1 MISLSKR
8 WGLPMNKFWI
18 VLFHTYF
25 TKLKSKSFLITTA
38 IMLVLVIG
46 LANITKIIEL
56 FDDSKQT
63 IGVIDKTSTVFEEMK
78 LGVEAIDKDVEMK
91 AFKTE
96 EDAKRLIESEELSG
110 YLIIESH
117 EQELLKGIY
126 KANTLTDTT
135 ISSELSGILSQLKA
149 KMVASQLQLTEK
161 EILALNSPAAFEAV
175 AFQENAKTEEE
186 LNSARGLVYIILF
199 VIYFSVLMYANMIA
213 TEVATEKT
221 SRVMEVLISSV
232 SPIQQMF
239 GKILG
244 IALLSI
250 TQMLLFFGVGYFTV
264 RKNLSAMNEGF
275 FSVMGFGDTKLSTII
290 YAMIFTLLG
299 YLLYATLAACLGSIV
314 SRVEDVQQVATPMI
328 LLIVAAFML
337 AMFGLGNP
345 SATYITVT
353 SFFPFFT
360 PMLMFL
366 RVGMLDVPFWEV
378 ALSIFLLIASIVIL
392 AVFGARVYKGGVLM
406 YGSSKVLTNIKRAL
420 QLTKKE

>member
-1 MISLSKR
+1 
-8 WGLPMNKFWI
+8 MNKFWI

-25 TKLKSKSFLITTA
+25 TKLKTKSFLITTA
-38 IMLVLVIG
+38 IMLVLVLG
-46 LANITKIIEL
+46 LANMTKIIEL
-56 FDDSKQT
+56 FGDSKQT
-63 IGVIDKTSTVFEEMK
+63 IGVIDQTNSVLKPFKV
-78 LGVEAIDKDVEMK
+78 GVESIDSNVKIK
-91 AFKTE
+91 ALNSEKE
-96 EDAKRLIESEELSG
+96 AKNLLSTDTLSG
-110 YLIIESH
+110 YLIIERD

-135 ISSELSGILSQLKA
+135 ISTELSGVLSQLKA
-149 KMVASQLQLTEK
+149 KLVANQLNLSEK
-161 EILALNSPAAFEAV
+161 QILVLNTPAPFETVAFEK
-175 AFQENAKTEEE
+175 NAKTEEE
-186 LNSARGLVYIILF
+186 LSAARGLVYIILF

-250 TQMLLFFGVGYFTV
+250 TQMLVFFGAGYWSI
-264 RKNLSAMNEGF
+264 RSNLSHMNEGF
-275 FSVMGFGDTKLSTII
+275 FSVMGFGNTKISTII

-314 SRVEDVQQVATPMI
+314 SRVEDVQQAVTPMMM
-328 LLIVAAFML
+328 LIVAAFML
-337 AMFGLGNP
+337 AMFGLGDP
-345 SATYITVT
+345 SATYITVS

-366 RVGMLDVPFWEV
+366 RVGMLDVPLWEV
-378 ALSIFLLIASIVIL
+378 SLSITILVGSIVVL
-392 AVFGARVYKGGVLM
+392 AVYGARVYKGGVLM
-406 YGSSKVLTNIKRAL
+406 YGGSKSLKNIKRAF

>member
-1 MISLSKR
+1 
-8 WGLPMNKFWI
+8 MNKFWI

-25 TKLKSKSFLITTA
+25 TKLKTKSFLITTA
-38 IMLVLVIG
+38 IMLVLVLG
-46 LANITKIIEL
+46 LANMTKIIEL
-56 FDDSKQT
+56 FGDSKQT
-63 IGVIDKTSTVFEEMK
+63 IGVIDQTNSVLKPFKV
-78 LGVEAIDKDVEMK
+78 GVESIDKNVKIK
-91 AFKTE
+91 ALNSEKE
-96 EDAKRLIESEELSG
+96 AKNLLSTDTLSG
-110 YLIIESH
+110 YLIIERD
-117 EQELLKGIY
+117 EQELLKGTY

-135 ISSELSGILSQLKA
+135 ISTELSGVLSQLKA
-149 KMVASQLQLTEK
+149 KMVANQLNLSEK
-161 EILALNSPAAFEAV
+161 QILVLNTPAPFETVAFEK
-175 AFQENAKTEEE
+175 NAKTEEE
-186 LNSARGLVYIILF
+186 LSAARGLVYIILF

-250 TQMLLFFGVGYFTV
+250 TQMLVFFGAGYWSI
-264 RKNLSAMNEGF
+264 RSNLSNMNEGF
-275 FSVMGFGDTKLSTII
+275 FSVMGFGNTKISTII

-314 SRVEDVQQVATPMI
+314 SRVEDVQQAVTPMMM
-328 LLIVAAFML
+328 LIVAAFML
-337 AMFGLGNP
+337 AMFGLGDP
-345 SATYITVT
+345 SATYITVS

-366 RVGMLDVPFWEV
+366 RVGMLDVPLWEV
-378 ALSIFLLIASIVIL
+378 SLSITILVGSIVVL
-392 AVFGARVYKGGVLM
+392 AVYGARVYKGGVLM
-406 YGSSKVLTNIKRAL
+406 YGGSKSLKNIKRAF

>member
-1 MISLSKR
+1 
-8 WGLPMNKFWI
+8 MNKFWI

-25 TKLKSKSFLITTA
+25 TKLKTKSFMITTA
-38 IMLVLVIG
+38 VMLVLVIG
-46 LANITKIIEL
+46 LANLTKIIEL
-56 FDDSKQT
+56 FDNNSKQT
-63 IGVIDKTSTVFEEMK
+63 IGVIDQTGILFEEIK
-78 LGVEAIDKDVEMK
+78 LGMGTVDKDVDIR

-96 EDAKRLIESEELSG
+96 EEARKGIVSEELTGYLLIESD
-110 YLIIESH
+110 
-117 EQELLKGIY
+117 EQEIVKGVY
-126 KANTLTDTT
+126 KANTLSDTT
-135 ISSELSGILSQLKA
+135 LSSQLSGVLSQIKS
-149 KMVASQLQLTEK
+149 KMVANELQLSDK
-161 EILALNSPAAFEAV
+161 QILALNTPAAFETV
-175 AFQENAKTEEE
+175 AFEKNAKTEEE
-186 LNSARGLVYIILF
+186 LNAARGLVYIILF

-232 SPIQQMF
+232 SPVQQMF

-250 TQMLLFFGVGYFTV
+250 TQMILFFGVGYLAV
-264 RKNLSAMNEGF
+264 KGSLSDMNEGI
-275 FSVMGFGDTKLSTII
+275 FSVMGFGDTRISTII

-314 SRVEDVQQVATPMI
+314 SRVEDVQQAVTPMMF
-328 LLIVAAFML
+328 LIVAAFML
-337 AMFGLGNP
+337 AMFGLGDP

-366 RVGMLDVPFWEV
+366 RVGMLDIPFWEV
-378 ALSIFLLIASIVIL
+378 SLSIIILVASIVVL

-406 YGSSKVLTNIKRAL
+406 YGSSKSLKNIKRAL
-420 QLTKKE
+420 QLTRKE